1 MNLLADADTSTDTDI
16 PIPIEDILASVYPY
30 LQTVYNQ
37 TIENWSMEGNMDST
51 VSLKTDLPSI
61 KIVLKGP
68 IHIEFVLFIRL
79 QFGSVVQF

>member
-1 MNLLADADTSTDTDI
+1 MMIAVLI
-16 PIPIEDILASVYPY
+16 PIYLYQDVLASVYPY
-30 LQTVYNQ
+30 LQTVYNR
-37 TIENWSMEGNMDST
+37 TIDNWSMEGNLDST

-68 IHIEFVLFIRL
+68 IHIDFVLFILL

>member
-1 MNLLADADTSTDTDI
+1 MLI
-16 PIPIEDILASVYPY
+16 PILIPIFQYQYKSSNADISVSVYPY

-37 TIENWSMEGNMDST
+37 TIENRSKEGNLDST

-68 IHIEFVLFIRL
+68 IHIDFVLFIQL
-79 QFGSVVQF
+79 QTDGPTN